1 MFSPKRYLLLL
12 LLTIQTIFSVSFAFG
27 ETSAAFGKLNE
38 QSSVSLLTVYP
49 RDKAVYAIFGHTAI
63 RVQDPESQIDWVYNY
78 GFFDSSRPHFIYHF
92 VKGET
97 DYILGVENYRDFLSQ
112 YAADHSAVDEQV
124 LNLSLEEKESIFNFL
139 NTNALPENREY
150 RYNYFFDNCT
160 TRPRNII
167 EQHIRG
173 QVTYPDLE
181 AKTTFRDWVHI
192 CTAPYSWLSL
202 GIDLVLGCGADS
214 TIHARNV
221 MFLPVGLML
230 AFDHANVIH
239 DHVPFPL
246 VKEKLAVLDS
256 ENRNVDAYRQG
267 YTSKYSIRS
276 FLRSPSLITWGI
288 FLLVTGLSIAGY
300 YRKKNSWRLDFLLF
314 SIAGIAGCIVCY
326 ICFVSTHPCTS
337 YNLNVIWLHPLH
349 GIAALLM
356 PFGNCRKLI
365 YRYHR
370 INFIVL
376 SIFILIQF
384 FLPQEIPAAA
394 IPLIL
399 CLWMRSGMRG
409 MRGMSSKYGI
419 EKIKNIE
426 A

>member
-1 MFSPKRYLLLL
+1 
-12 LLTIQTIFSVSFAFG
+12 VSFAFG
-27 ETSAAFGKLNE
+27 ETSATFGKLSE

-63 RVQDPESQIDWVYNY
+63 RVQDPERQIDWVYNY
-78 GFFDSSRPHFIYHF
+78 GFFDSSKPHFIYHF

-97 DYILGVENYRDFLSQ
+97 DYILGVENYRDFLFS

-124 LNLSLEEKESIFNFL
+124 LNLSLEEKESVFNFL

-167 EQHIRG
+167 EQHIKG
-173 QVTYPDLE
+173 QVAYPDLE

-192 CTAPYSWLSL
+192 CTAPYPWLSF

-230 AFDHANVIH
+230 AFDHAEVIR
-239 DHVPFPL
+239 DRVSSPL

-256 ENRNVDAYRQG
+256 EDRNVDAYRQG
-267 YTSKYSIRS
+267 RASKQSIRS
-276 FLRSPSLITWGI
+276 FFRSPLPITWGI
-288 FLLVTGLSIAGY
+288 FLLVAGFTIAGY
-300 YRKKNSWRLDFLLF
+300 YRKRNSRAVDFLLF
-314 SIAGIAGCIVCY
+314 SVAGIAGCIVCY

-337 YNLNVIWLHPLH
+337 YNLNAIGLHPLH

-356 PFGNCRKLI
+356 LFGNCRKLVG
-365 YRYHR
+365 RYHR

-376 SIFILIQF
+376 SIFILIQY

-409 MRGMSSKYGI
+409 MSSKYGI

-426 A
+426 T